1 MSDHLHSAEDRWTE
15 VQKAALREESV
26 ANGIAVVD
34 DYLRAEPPLDLK
46 RQALGFRGSLNE
58 ERGDLAAAKADFLAA
73 RELAEK
79 ADFERYTL
87 EGSAAAVSQRLG
99 QTAEAEHWCLE
110 ALKTAA
116 ADPTTS
122 GASALL
128 RLLGL
133 RGDRGLRED
142 EEPLVERVIYQAS
155 HLLRVEGEPDLE
167 DLEGTAKKLIE
178 AQRGPFSADR
188 PPTPKAYPG
197 PTTDS

>member
-1 MSDHLHSAEDRWTE
+1 MSMHPHSSEDEWTE
-15 VQKAALREESV
+15 VQKAALREKSV
-26 ANGIAVVD
+26 ADGVRVID
-34 DYLRAEPPLDLK
+34 DYLRATPSVAFK
-46 RQALGFRGSLNE
+46 RQALGFRGSLHE
-58 ERGDLAAAKADFLAA
+58 EHGDLAAARADFLAA
-73 RELAEK
+73 RELAEE

-87 EGSAAAVSQRLG
+87 EGSAAAVSQQLG
-99 QTAEAEHWCLE
+99 QLDEAEQWCLE

-133 RGDRGLRED
+133 RGQRGLRN
-142 EEPLVERVIYQAS
+142 EEQPLIERVVYQAW

-167 DLEGTAKKLIE
+167 DLEGTARKLID

-188 PPTPKAYPG
+188 PPAPKAYPG
-197 PTTDS
+197 PTE